1 MLIMKIIQIMKVSIK
16 NYINIENVNKD
27 YIIIENINEKSVR
40 K

>member
-1 MLIMKIIQIMKVSIK
+1 MKVSIK